1 MWGFALAAA
10 AVIVGTATR
19 PAVDDA
25 FFRSRILEIHN
36 SERAAVGSQP
46 LVWSE
51 ALAGDAAVWGSDLA
65 RRKAFEHDPGNRD
78 QGENLWMGTRGHYSL
93 DEMLHGWVEEK
104 PLLRRM
110 SSWEDDYHAV
120 GHYTQMV
127 WSTTR
132 SVGCA
137 ITHSA
142 SDEYLTCRYDPPG
155 NVMGDSPYVDG
166 GMSVPIRR

>member
-10 AVIVGTATR
+10 VVIAGSATR
-19 PAVDDA
+19 PAVDEA
-25 FFRSRILEIHN
+25 SFRSRILEIHN
-36 SERAAVGSQP
+36 SERGAVGSQP
-46 LVWSE
+46 LVWND
-51 ALAGDAAVWGSDLA
+51 ALAADAGAWGSDLA
-65 RRKAFEHDPGNRD
+65 RRNAFEHDPRNRS

-93 DEMLHGWVEEK
+93 DHMLDGWVEEK
-104 PLLRRM
+104 RLLRRM
-110 SSWEDDYHAV
+110 ASWEDDYHAV

-127 WSTTR
+127 WSTTG

-137 ITHSA
+137 VTYSV

-166 GMSVPIRR
+166 GRSVAIRR